1 MKPMIRLPLDKAYN
15 VRELG
20 GYVTKDNKLT
30 KWQSFLR
37 ADDLSEL
44 TKADEQLMKDYGV
57 TSILDLRGENE
68 TKRSPDTLASDLD
81 ITHVNIPFMID
92 SIGDVSKVNPDDFD
106 FTLGDFYIGLLQCK
120 GQVRKIFEVIADMP
134 EGAVVFH
141 CAAGKDRTGVV
152 AMLLLGLVGV
162 SRQDIVTNYEQTF
175 TNLRYRRGIDI
186 LEESNDQYMKFMY
199 SKAEYIEKTI
209 SYLEK
214 EYGTYEEYLCS
225 CDISDEVL
233 KIVKERLVED
243 M

>member
-1 MKPMIRLPLDKAYN
+1 
-15 VRELG
+15 
-20 GYVTKDNKLT
+20 
-30 KWQSFLR
+30 
-37 ADDLSEL
+37 
-44 TKADEQLMKDYGV
+44 
-57 TSILDLRGENE
+57 
-68 TKRSPDTLASDLD
+68 
-81 ITHVNIPFMID
+81 
-92 SIGDVSKVNPDDFD
+92 
-106 FTLGDFYIGLLQCK
+106 
-120 GQVRKIFEVIADMP
+120 
-134 EGAVVFH
+134 
-141 CAAGKDRTGVV
+141 
-152 AMLLLGLVGV
+152 MLLLGLAGV

-209 SYLEK
+209 GYLEK